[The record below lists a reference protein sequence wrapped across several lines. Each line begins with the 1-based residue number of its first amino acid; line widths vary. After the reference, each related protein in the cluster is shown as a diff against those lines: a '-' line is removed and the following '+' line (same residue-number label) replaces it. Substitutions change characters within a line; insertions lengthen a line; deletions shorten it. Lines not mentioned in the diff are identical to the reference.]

1 MIPFFNL
8 PHHFGFYRGP
18 VFFGGDDAP
27 AAPQYVAP
35 PPPQEIMDVIDEV
48 TGVQSITVI
57 GPDGKKRRK
66 IERLPR
72 TPEEQQMFAMGE
84 DLIKKSINN
93 IKDLYQY
100 NPDSVIDF
108 EPLLRTFSSLN
119 DERVNALGQ
128 VANIGNIRED
138 IQAFRDMQTAL
149 DDDMFM
155 RQNRAMEEN
164 LGRKGL
170 SDSYAGQEARAFAE
184 RNQNLTRKQSEF
196 NANLYGE
203 ELAEKRLGRNAQA
216 FALDE
221 TGRAGRLQ
229 AAQAEFQL
237 RKDQQADIEGK
248 RQTAIGENM
257 NLLKVGSG
265 ITGQDLNKSLMSQA
279 PQIANQTFQMQN
291 ADSLQRYSAGVNAQ
305 NAAYDRQRYAYD
317 NRPPSF
323 TDLAL
328 NAGFAAVGRGF

>member
-1 MIPFFNL
+1 MS
-8 PHHFGFYRGP
+8 FGN
-18 VFFGGDDAP
+18 DDPP

-35 PPPQEIMDVIDEV
+35 PPPEEIMDVIDEI

-72 TPEEQQMFAMGE
+72 TPQEQEMFAVGE
-84 DLIKKSINN
+84 DLMKRSINN

-128 VANIGNIRED
+128 IANIGNIQAD
-138 IQAFRDMQTAL
+138 IQSFREMQTAL

-203 ELAEKRLGRNAQA
+203 ELAAKRLGRNAQA

-229 AAQAEFQL
+229 AAQAEYGL
-237 RKDQQADIEGK
+237 RKDQQADIENK

-265 ITGQDLNKSLMSQA
+265 ITGQDLNKAMMSQA

-291 ADSLQRYSAGVNAQ
+291 ADNLRRYEAGVTAQ

-323 TDLAL
+323 LDVAGNVGGSVGMSMLLGAPNTLA
-328 NAGFAAVGRGF
+328 GRLGTKVLS

>member
-1 MIPFFNL
+1 MGLFK
-8 PHHFGFYRGP
+8 
-18 VFFGGDDAP
+18 DDPPP
-27 AAPQYVAP
+27 ATPQYVAP
-35 PPPQEIMDVIDEV
+35 PPREEIMDIIDEV

-72 TPEEQQMFAMGE
+72 TPEEQQMFVMGE
-84 DLIKKSINN
+84 DLMKKAINN
-93 IKDLYQY
+93 IKDLYAY

-108 EPLLRTFSSLN
+108 QPLLKTFADLN
-119 DERVNALGQ
+119 EERVNALGQ
-128 VANIGNIRED
+128 VANIGNIQED
-138 IQAFRDMQTAL
+138 IQAFREMQTAL

-155 RQNRAMEEN
+155 RQNRALEEN

-184 RNQNLTRKQSEF
+184 RNQDLVRKQSEF

-203 ELAEKRLGRNAQA
+203 ELAAKRLGRNAQA

-229 AAQAEFQL
+229 AAQAEYQL
-237 RKDQQADIEGK
+237 RKDQQADIENK

-265 ITGQDLNKSLMSQA
+265 ITGQDLNKALASQA

-291 ADSLQRYSAGVNAQ
+291 ADSLQRYTAGVNAQ
-305 NAAYDRQRYAYD
+305 NAVYDRQRFAYD

-323 TDLAL
+323 LDLGL
-328 NAGFAAVGRGF
+328 GIGSAVGGAMLTGAPGTLGNRLGAKLF